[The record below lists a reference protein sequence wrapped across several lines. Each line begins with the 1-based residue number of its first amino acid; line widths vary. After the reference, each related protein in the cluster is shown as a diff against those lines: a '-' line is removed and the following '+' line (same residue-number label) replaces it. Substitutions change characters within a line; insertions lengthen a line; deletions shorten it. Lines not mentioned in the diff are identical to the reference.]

1 MGLAE
6 PLGEVGPVHRLLWI
20 AIALWAWATGVR
32 SNINQRLTQNWHG
45 LGESDCRLESDSGS
59 DFDPSPQGREY
70 VVEHATG
77 RTLDESSLS
86 SQPMDLLVY
95 QDAVSFLDDTSGE
108 LGALVGEGSLDDGR
122 GNSEGTADLEWVEL
136 LKRAISD

>member
-1 MGLAE
+1 
-6 PLGEVGPVHRLLWI
+6 
-20 AIALWAWATGVR
+20 
-32 SNINQRLTQNWHG
+32 
-45 LGESDCRLESDSGS
+45 
-59 DFDPSPQGREY
+59 
-70 VVEHATG
+70 
-77 RTLDESSLS
+77 
-86 SQPMDLLVY
+86 MDLLVY